1 MWAGPG
7 MDAAQ
12 DKTQLLADYS
22 ALVRALLPQALGCV
36 CYNRQGR
43 VLWRDLPAQGIVFDP
58 RYQAVLATI
67 LKDPTRAG
75 RDGRVE
81 LEGAVAFIVPLLH
94 AGATTMGALT
104 ILVDPARGE
113 LPHARCVEI
122 VQPALRSLQRELG
135 LRLRLL
141 EGFRKLSVQ
150 AAEEQLLHKV
160 EKLVHEREPCQ
171 HILVQVLELCR
182 QYLDLGTAVLVLPE
196 LGIRIV
202 QGSGLSGREAEL
214 LLDDLTQQGATQGG
228 ASGVWRSSDLYALPI
243 HQAGRRVTGLLALA
257 GWKNSEFSMRRRS
270 RVARYICSHI
280 EYVLDRDFDG
290 LTGLMSWEV
299 FEQELELACEDPER
313 DAYAVMFL
321 DIDQLH
327 VINENFGRDFGDQ
340 ILARFAALLRA
351 HLPKQLMTRI
361 SGDSFAA
368 LLKGVDIE
376 AARRLATGVAAAFRD
391 VSEVRDGQ
399 TYRASVSIGIGP
411 LLAEPEAA
419 SGVLGPAQVA
429 CKAAKERGRGR
440 VEVYVPE
447 DQSIIRRFDDIQLV
461 GYIRSAI
468 DNDQLT
474 LLGQPINAIGEHNVR
489 HYYEVLVRLVDEQ
502 GRLVLPADFL
512 SAAERYHLMEELDRW
527 VVGHTLGLLSGSV
540 DQFEPGAVR
549 IAINLSGQSLGS
561 EAFLEYVQQRL
572 AETGVNPAMLCF
584 EITETV
590 AMANSQRA
598 QEFMQTLRQLGC
610 HFSLDDFG
618 TGLSSFAYLKLF
630 PVDTLKIDGSF
641 IRDLAENAVS
651 QSMVAAI
658 AEVARVMGLET
669 VAEYV
674 QDRPTLEL
682 LRKLGVTWAQGYL
695 LGEPEPL
702 TEKLD
707 IIRMSPGELPYPR
720 TAS

>member
-1 MWAGPG
+1 

-12 DKTQLLADYS
+12 DKTQLLADYA
-22 ALVRALLPQALGCV
+22 ALVRALLPQAVGCV

-43 VLWRDLPAQGIVFDP
+43 VLWRDLPPGGVVFDP
-58 RYQAVLATI
+58 RYQAVLATV
-67 LKDPTRAG
+67 LKDPTRATE
-75 RDGRVE
+75 DGRVE
-81 LEGAVAFIVPLLH
+81 LEGATAFIVPLCH
-94 AGATTMGALT
+94 AGAATMGALT
-104 ILVDPARGE
+104 ILLDPA
-113 LPHARCVEI
+113 HADMSQARCVDL

-141 EGFRKLSVQ
+141 EGYRKLSVQ

-171 HILVQVLELCR
+171 HILGQILELCR
-182 QYLDLGTAVLVLPE
+182 AYLEIGSAVLVLPE
-196 LGIRIV
+196 IGIRIA
-202 QGSGLSGREAEL
+202 QGNGLSAREAEL
-214 LLDDLTQQGATQGG
+214 LLDDMAQDGAGPGG
-228 ASGVWRSSDLYALPI
+228 PSGVWRSQDLYTLPI
-243 HQAGRRVTGLLALA
+243 HQAGRRITGVLVLA
-257 GWKNSEFSMRRRS
+257 GWSRSEFSMRRRS

-299 FEQELELACEDPER
+299 FEQELEVACEDPER
-313 DAYAVMFL
+313 ENYSVMFL

-327 VINENFGRDFGDQ
+327 VINENFGREFGDE
-340 ILARFAALLRA
+340 ILARFAALLRV

-368 LLKGVDIE
+368 LLKGVDME
-376 AARRLATGVAAAFRD
+376 AARRIATGVAAAFRD

-411 LLAEPEAA
+411 LLAEPDGP

-429 CKAAKERGRGR
+429 CRAAKERGRGR

-468 DNDQLT
+468 DNDQLM
-474 LLGQPINAIGEHNVR
+474 LLGQPIVSIASHNVA

-527 VVGHTLGLLSGSV
+527 VVGHTLGLLADCV
-540 DQFEPGAVR
+540 EQFEPGAVR

-561 EAFLEYVQQRL
+561 EAFLEFVQQRL
-572 AETGVNPAMLCF
+572 AETGVSPAMLCF

-590 AMANSQRA
+590 AMTNSQRA
-598 QEFMQTLRQLGC
+598 QEFMQTLRKLGC

-641 IRDLAENAVS
+641 IRDLGENAVS

-674 QDRPTLEL
+674 QDRATLEL
-682 LRKLGVTWAQGYL
+682 LQKLGVTWAQGYL

-702 TEKLD
+702 TDKLD
-707 IIRMSPGELPYPR
+707 IIRMSPAELPYPR